1 MKKTSQGGE
10 GRKQSRIYRLAGL
23 TLPDDVGEDA
33 ALLQGEKQRNMMKPP
48 IAAYTLDEIN
58 CGEEEEQEEKEQEE
72 EEQQEKE
79 EKEKEEQEALSG
91 LEIMIYHFSLKSRT
105 LLSIQIHVRQ
115 NNNKKYA
122 INTVDK
128 VKETKHSP
136 IPKFPK

>member
-1 MKKTSQGGE
+1 MLVE
-10 GRKQSRIYRLAGL
+10 
-23 TLPDDVGEDA
+23 E
-33 ALLQGEKQRNMMKPP
+33 E
-48 IAAYTLDEIN
+48 EE
-58 CGEEEEQEEKEQEE
+58 EEEEQE
-72 EEQQEKE
+72 EKE

-122 INTVDK
+122 RNTVDK